1 MLGVSRPVYAILLS
15 SLMSYIRNATQLKN
29 TDSITSPSQPAVY
42 IAESAISSGT
52 AGSSADGS
60 ENTAA
65 VVGGL
70 GLIAIAAASSIV
82 LSLGKN
88 QPVVQTAD
96 YSGPS
101 LSYYISKFTPPPAAV
116 EVSAPPLQTETS
128 AQEVSEQP
136 EVQAD
141 SQQETPRSDSN
152 VS

>member
-1 MLGVSRPVYAILLS
+1 MPFFGLVCYFIYEMQLSWRILIL
-15 SLMSYIRNATQLKN
+15 
-29 TDSITSPSQPAVY
+29 ITSPSQPAVY

-60 ENTAA
+60 ENTVAFTA
-65 VVGGL
+65 G
-70 GLIAIAAASSIV
+70 IALVSIAAASAIV

-128 AQEVSEQP
+128 AQEVSQQP

-141 SQQETPRSDSN
+141 SQQETTPVWFQRLLGRWSC
-152 VS
+152 